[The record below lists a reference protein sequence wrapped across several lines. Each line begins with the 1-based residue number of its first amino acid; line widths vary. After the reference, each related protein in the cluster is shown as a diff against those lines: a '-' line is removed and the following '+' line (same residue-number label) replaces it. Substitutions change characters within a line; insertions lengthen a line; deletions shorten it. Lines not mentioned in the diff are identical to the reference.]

1 MRPSILNRI
10 EMCECI
16 SRYFAFSFL
25 FLLEMKSFFSSLYFY
40 SVFNVHTLIIM
51 VETSGIEP
59 LTSCVQSR
67 RSPS

>member
-40 SVFNVHTLIIM
+40 SVFNVHTLECFI
-51 VETSGIEP
+51 
-59 LTSCVQSR
+59 
-67 RSPS
+67 